1 MQMYQITTVSHTAI
15 SGFENIDLPG
25 IHQLVEEDE
34 SNYFF
39 FLMEAIT
46 FFAALAENLSQT
58 LLKNK

>member
-1 MQMYQITTVSHTAI
+1 MIRAQSSHNIMQMYQITTVSHTAI

-39 FLMEAIT
+39 F
-46 FFAALAENLSQT
+46 
-58 LLKNK
+58 